1 MSTVCIV
8 LQLSVSVMWPDEF
21 RFIQNLRKSTQII
34 MEAGKACWW
43 ENPFCLWSRCTP
55 APTSLKAKLWGS
67 RYWLHSLRVRHFAEM
82 QTFGSLRKNKNSG
95 SSSRI
100 FLLVSSPS
108 GSQEPQK
115 LKHENVQKSSLI
127 SPPLSAGIRELSDT
141 HTHTKGYFELLRHGR
156 MCGPKGGFTELT
168 CMKWQ
173 DRQREQITIAA
184 LCSLPAFPN

>member
-1 MSTVCIV
+1 M
-8 LQLSVSVMWPDEF
+8 
-21 RFIQNLRKSTQII
+21 
-34 MEAGKACWW
+34 
-43 ENPFCLWSRCTP
+43 CL
-55 APTSLKAKLWGS
+55 
-67 RYWLHSLRVRHFAEM
+67 V
-82 QTFGSLRKNKNSG
+82 
-95 SSSRI
+95 SSRI
-100 FLLVSSPS
+100 SENPPKSLWRQGRPAGGRIHSAFDRAAPLHPRPWRRSYGGAATGCTPCMFDTLPKCKHSALWGKIRILVRAAGFFCWLVHPR
-108 GSQEPQK
+108 GPQEPQK
-115 LKHENVQKSSLI
+115 LKHQNVRKSSLI